1 MMKKEIIEKYAV
13 FCLGIYFLAAGI
25 VLIVRSALG
34 TTPISSVNYVLSCS
48 SPLSLGTWTFIFNM
62 LLIVGQFYFLRGR
75 CTRKDAVEILLQIPF
90 SLLFSIFIDLNMVL
104 TGGLAPSGYVE
115 SLMILALGCVVQS
128 VGVVLEIK
136 PHVAMMSG
144 EAFVKYG
151 SERSGMEF
159 GKYKVR
165 FDVTLVVTAILIS
178 LMLSREI
185 NGVREGTV
193 VAALSVGYIVS
204 FLDKKIMTRKTL
216 TRFLGVAG
224 IKQHEGI

>member
-48 SPLSLGTWTFIFNM
+48 SPLTLGTWTFIFNM

-75 CTRKDAVEILLQIPF
+75 CSRKDAVEILLQIPF
-90 SLLFSIFIDLNMVL
+90 SLLFSIFIDLNMAL
-104 TGGLAPSGYVE
+104 TAGLAPSGYVE
-115 SLMILALGCVVQS
+115 SLIILAIGCVVQS

-151 SERSGMEF
+151 SERIGMEF

-178 LMLSREI
+178 LILSREI

-204 FLDKKIMTRKTL
+204 FLDKKVMTRNTW
-216 TRFLGVAG
+216 TRLLGVAG
-224 IKQHEGI
+224 IK